1 VPPTNNVP
9 RTDRELYLEE
19 LRTLERQSRETML
32 ARVAELIALRR
43 QVAAANQQAR
53 KSDEKWR
60 KFQEWYRWRED
71 GEGA

>member
-1 VPPTNNVP
+1 
-9 RTDRELYLEE
+9 
-19 LRTLERQSRETML
+19 ML